1 MVDYNEITS
10 KPLNREITN
19 TVKRGARVRSN
30 GSIVVKTLQGD
41 RLTITPEESP
51 ARPAV
56 IVSRRRNSNRQINNA
71 QVGNTTGAQAV
82 STPDPISV
90 LGGSD

>member
-1 MVDYNEITS
+1 MADYNEITS
-10 KPLNREITN
+10 KPLNREITS
-19 TVKRGARVRSN
+19 TIKRGEISRPN
-30 GSIVVKTLQGD
+30 GSIVVRTLQGD

-56 IVSRRRNSNRQINNA
+56 IVSRRRNSNMKIVRTLSVELPD
-71 QVGNTTGAQAV
+71 QV
-82 STPDPISV
+82 SM